1 MKEEPS
7 AFFTYVVTYHI
18 FQEVHMVKG
27 HAFFLLW
34 PVAVASFHVEAWRV
48 IFLQAVADTTRK
60 GLCMVCSPYNG
71 VDNARLWHG

>member
-27 HAFFLLW
+27 HAFFLL
-34 PVAVASFHVEAWRV
+34 VYA
-48 IFLQAVADTTRK
+48 K
-60 GLCMVCSPYNG
+60 
-71 VDNARLWHG
+71 

>member
-18 FQEVHMVKG
+18 FQE
-27 HAFFLLW
+27 W

>member
-27 HAFFLLW
+27 HAFFYW
-34 PVAVASFHVEAWRV
+34 YMQNSSVVHHSFYV
-48 IFLQAVADTTRK
+48 F
-60 GLCMVCSPYNG
+60 
-71 VDNARLWHG
+71 